1 MKRLLRLS
9 LLPLLSIALAFSC
22 QKIEL
27 PDGTADEGAQNAAG
41 GGNGASPSLD
51 TSNALTVG
59 EAMQRAADGSEV
71 VIKGYIVGYTASSMS
86 NASFSVP
93 GDKANTNMLLSD
105 TPDEFDELCCLPV
118 ELPTTGRNLR
128 GLLNLYDHPEYFNQY
143 IAIQGKLTTYFR
155 VNGLKSPTAFAFI
168 APPENSGGGNES
180 GSGDNESGGDGNE
193 SGGGGNESGGGDEEE
208 EDKGQGGSDG
218 EEEKPDDPQTD
229 GKNYPQISDSLTII
243 AGR

>member
-9 LLPLLSIALAFSC
+9 LLPLLSMALAFSC

-27 PDGTADEGAQNAAG
+27 PDGTADDSTQNAAG

-51 TSNALTVG
+51 TSNALTVT

-71 VIKGYIVGYTASSMS
+71 VIKGYIVGYTTSSMS

-105 TPDEFDELCCLPV
+105 TPDEDDDLFCLPV

-155 VNGLKSPTAFAFI
+155 VVGLKSPTAFAFI
-168 APPENSGGGNES
+168 APPENSGGDNES
-180 GSGDNESGGDGNE
+180 GSGDNESGG
-193 SGGGGNESGGGDEEE
+193 GDEEE
-208 EDKGQGGSDG
+208 DDKGQGGSDG
-218 EEEKPDDPQTD
+218 EEEKPDNPPTD

>member
-1 MKRLLRLS
+1 MKRLLHLS

-27 PDGTADEGAQNAAG
+27 PDGTADDSTQNAAG
-41 GGNGASPSLD
+41 GSNGASPSLD
-51 TSNALTVG
+51 TSNALTVT

-71 VIKGYIVGYTASSMS
+71 VIKGYIVGYTTTSM
-86 NASFSVP
+86 NNVVFSIP
-93 GDKANTNMLLSD
+93 DDKPNTNMLLSD
-105 TPDEFDELCCLPV
+105 NPDEYDELCCLPV

-155 VNGLKSPTAFAFI
+155 VVGLKSPTAFAFI
-168 APPENSGGGNES
+168 APPENSGD
-180 GSGDNESGGDGNE
+180 DNESGGGN
-193 SGGGGNESGGGDEEE
+193 EE
-208 EDKGQGGSDG
+208 EDDEGQGDG
-218 EEEKPDDPQTD
+218 DGDEEKPDSTQTD
-229 GKNYPQISDSLTII
+229 GKNYPQISDSITII

>member
-71 VIKGYIVGYTASSMS
+71 VIKGYIVGYTTNSMS
-86 NASFSVP
+86 NASFSIP
-93 GDKANTNMLLSD
+93 DDKPNTNMLLSD
-105 TPDEFDELCCLPV
+105 TPDEDDYLYCLPV

-155 VNGLKSPTAFAFI
+155 VVGLKSPTAFAFI

-180 GSGDNESGGDGNE
+180 GSGDNESGG
-193 SGGGGNESGGGDEEE
+193 GDEEE
-208 EDKGQGGSDG
+208 DDKGQGGSDG
-218 EEEKPDDPQTD
+218 EEEKPDNPPTD

>member
-71 VIKGYIVGYTASSMS
+71 VIKGYIVGYTTSSMS

-128 GLLNLYDHPEYFNQY
+128 GLLNLYDHPEYLNQY

-155 VNGLKSPTAFAFI
+155 VVGLKSPTAFAFI
-168 APPENSGGGNES
+168 TPPENSGGGNES
-180 GSGDNESGGDGNE
+180 GGGDNESGG
-193 SGGGGNESGGGDEEE
+193 SDEEE
-208 EDKGQGGSDG
+208 DDEGQGGSDG
-218 EEEKPDDPQTD
+218 EEEKPDNPPTD

>member
-9 LLPLLSIALAFSC
+9 LLPLLSMALAFSC

-86 NASFSVP
+86 NASFSIP
-93 GDKANTNMLLSD
+93 NDKANTNMLLSD

-155 VNGLKSPTAFAFI
+155 VVGLKSPTAFAFI

-180 GSGDNESGGDGNE
+180 GSGDNESGG
-193 SGGGGNESGGGDEEE
+193 GDEEE
-208 EDKGQGGSDG
+208 DDKGQGGSDG
-218 EEEKPDDPQTD
+218 EEEKPDNPPTD

>member
-27 PDGTADEGAQNAAG
+27 PDGTADDSTQNAAG

-51 TSNALTVG
+51 TSNALTVT

-71 VIKGYIVGYTASSMS
+71 VIKGYIVGYTTSSMS
-86 NASFSVP
+86 NASFSIP
-93 GDKANTNMLLSD
+93 NDKANTNMLLSD

-155 VNGLKSPTAFAFI
+155 VVGLKSPTAFAFI

-180 GSGDNESGGDGNE
+180 GSGDNESGG
-193 SGGGGNESGGGDEEE
+193 GDEEE
-208 EDKGQGGSDG
+208 DDKGQGGSDG
-218 EEEKPDDPQTD
+218 EEEKPDNPPTD

>member
-9 LLPLLSIALAFSC
+9 LLPLLSMALAFSC

-27 PDGTADEGAQNAAG
+27 PDGTADDSTQNAAG

-71 VIKGYIVGYTASSMS
+71 VIKGYIVGYTTSSMS

-143 IAIQGKLTTYFR
+143 IAIQGMLTTYFR
-155 VNGLKSPTAFAFI
+155 VVGLKSPTAFAFI

-180 GSGDNESGGDGNE
+180 GSGDNESGG
-193 SGGGGNESGGGDEEE
+193 GDEEE
-208 EDKGQGGSDG
+208 GDKGQGGSDG
-218 EEEKPDDPQTD
+218 EEEKPDNPPTD

>member
-51 TSNALTVG
+51 TSNALTVT

-71 VIKGYIVGYTASSMS
+71 VIKGYIVGYTTSSMS

-118 ELPTTGRNLR
+118 ELRTTGRSLR
-128 GLLNLYDHPEYFNQY
+128 GLLNLCDQPEYFNRY

-155 VNGLKSPTAFAFI
+155 VVGLKSPTAFAFI

-180 GSGDNESGGDGNE
+180 GSGDNESGGD
-193 SGGGGNESGGGDEEE
+193 DEEE
-208 EDKGQGGSDG
+208 DDKGQGGSDG
-218 EEEKPDDPQTD
+218 EEEKPDNPPTD

>member
-51 TSNALTVG
+51 TSHAITVT
-59 EAMQRAADGSEV
+59 EAMQRTADGSEV
-71 VIKGYIVGYTASSMS
+71 VIKGYIVGYTTTSM
-86 NASFSVP
+86 NRPTFSIP
-93 GDKANTNMLLSD
+93 DDKPNTNMLLSD
-105 TPDEFDELCCLPV
+105 NPDEYDELCCLPV
-118 ELPTTGRNLR
+118 ELPTTGKNMR

-143 IAIQGKLTTYFR
+143 IAIKGTLTTYFR
-155 VNGLKSPTAFAFI
+155 VVGLKSPTAFAFI
-168 APPENSGGGNES
+168 TPPGNNGGGNES
-180 GSGDNESGGDGNE
+180 DDGD
-193 SGGGGNESGGGDEEE
+193 GDEE
-208 EDKGQGGSDG
+208 DKPGDGGDG

>member
-9 LLPLLSIALAFSC
+9 LLPLLSMALAFSC

-27 PDGTADEGAQNAAG
+27 PDGTADDSTQNAAG

-51 TSNALTVG
+51 TSNALTEG

-71 VIKGYIVGYTASSMS
+71 AIKGYIVGYTTSSMS

-155 VNGLKSPTAFAFI
+155 VVGLKSPTAFAFI

-180 GSGDNESGGDGNE
+180 GSGDNESGG
-193 SGGGGNESGGGDEEE
+193 GGNESGGGDEEE
-208 EDKGQGGSDG
+208 DDKGQGGSDG
-218 EEEKPDDPQTD
+218 EEEKPDNPPTD

>member
-9 LLPLLSIALAFSC
+9 LLPLLSMALAFSC

-27 PDGTADEGAQNAAG
+27 PDGTADDSTQNAAG

-71 VIKGYIVGYTASSMS
+71 VIKGYIVGYTTTSM
-86 NASFSVP
+86 NNVVFSIP
-93 GDKANTNMLLSD
+93 DDKPNTNMLLSD
-105 TPDEFDELCCLPV
+105 NPDEYDELCCLPV

-128 GLLNLYDHPEYFNQY
+128 GLLNLYEHPEYFNQY

-155 VNGLKSPTAFAFI
+155 VVGLKSPTAFAFI
-168 APPENSGGGNES
+168 APPENS
-180 GSGDNESGGDGNE
+180 SGDNE

-208 EDKGQGGSDG
+208 DDKGQGGSDG
-218 EEEKPDDPQTD
+218 EEEKPDNPPTD

>member
-9 LLPLLSIALAFSC
+9 LLPLLSMALAFSC

-27 PDGTADEGAQNAAG
+27 PDGTADEGAQNATG

-51 TSNALTVG
+51 TSNALTVT

-71 VIKGYIVGYTASSMS
+71 VIKGYIVGYTTTSM
-86 NASFSVP
+86 NNVVFSIP
-93 GDKANTNMLLSD
+93 DDKPNTNMLLSD
-105 TPDEFDELCCLPV
+105 NPDEYDELCCLPV

-128 GLLNLYDHPEYFNQY
+128 GQLNLYDHPEYFNQY

-155 VNGLKSPTAFAFI
+155 VVGLKSPTAFAFI

-180 GSGDNESGGDGNE
+180 GDGEEEEDDEGQGD
-193 SGGGGNESGGGDEEE
+193 GDEEE
-208 EDKGQGGSDG
+208 E
-218 EEEKPDDPQTD
+218 KPDSTQTD

>member
-27 PDGTADEGAQNAAG
+27 PDSTTDEDKQSAAG

-59 EAMQRAADGSEV
+59 EAMLMAADGSEV
-71 VIKGYIVGYTASSMS
+71 VIKGYIVGYVTTSM
-86 NASFSVP
+86 NYPLFSIP
-93 GDKANTNMLLSD
+93 DDKPNTNMLLSD
-105 TPDEFDELCCLPV
+105 NPDEYDELCCLPV
-118 ELPTTGRNLR
+118 ELPTTEKNMR

-143 IAIQGKLTTYFR
+143 IAIKGTLTTYFR
-155 VNGLKSPTAFAFI
+155 VVGLKSPTEFAFI
-168 APPENSGGGNES
+168 TPPGNNGGGNES
-180 GSGDNESGGDGNE
+180 DDGN
-193 SGGGGNESGGGDEEE
+193 GDEE
-208 EDKGQGGSDG
+208 DKPGDGGDG

>member
-9 LLPLLSIALAFSC
+9 LLPLLSIVLAFSC

-27 PDGTADEGAQNAAG
+27 PDSTTDEDEQSAAG

-59 EAMQRAADGSEV
+59 EAMLMTADGSEI
-71 VIKGYIVGYTASSMS
+71 VIKGYIVGYTTTSM
-86 NASFSVP
+86 NYPSFSIP
-93 GDKANTNMLLSD
+93 DDKPNTNMLLSD
-105 TPDEFDELCCLPV
+105 NPDEYDELCCLPV
-118 ELPTTGRNLR
+118 ELPTTGKNMR

-143 IAIQGKLTTYFR
+143 IAIKGTLTTYFR

-168 APPENSGGGNES
+168 TPPGNNGGGNES
-180 GSGDNESGGDGNE
+180 GD
-193 SGGGGNESGGGDEEE
+193 GDEDE
-208 EDKGQGGSDG
+208 EDKPGDGGDG
-218 EEEKPDDPQTD
+218 EEEKPDEPQTD

>member
-9 LLPLLSIALAFSC
+9 LLPFLSIALVFSC

-27 PDGTADEGAQNAAG
+27 PDSTTDENTQSAAG

-59 EAMQRAADGSEV
+59 EAMLMAADGSEV
-71 VIKGYIVGYTASSMS
+71 IIKGYIVGYTTTSM
-86 NASFSVP
+86 NRPTFSIP
-93 GDKANTNMLLSD
+93 DDKPNTNMLLSD
-105 TPDEFDELCCLPV
+105 NPDEYDELCCLPV
-118 ELPTTGRNLR
+118 ELPTTGKNMR

-143 IAIQGKLTTYFR
+143 IAIKGTLTTYFR
-155 VNGLKSPTAFAFI
+155 VVGLKSPTAFAFI
-168 APPENSGGGNES
+168 TPPGNN
-180 GSGDNESGGDGNE
+180 GGDNESDDGD
-193 SGGGGNESGGGDEEE
+193 GDEE
-208 EDKGQGGSDG
+208 DKPGDGGEG
-218 EEEKPDDPQTD
+218 EEEKPDNPQTN

>member
-9 LLPLLSIALAFSC
+9 LLPLLSMALAFSC

-27 PDGTADEGAQNAAG
+27 PDGTADDSTQNAAG

-51 TSNALTVG
+51 TSNALTVPA
-59 EAMQRAADGSEV
+59 AMHRTADGSEV
-71 VIKGYIVGYTASSMS
+71 VIKGYVVGYTTSSM
-86 NASFSVP
+86 NYPSFSGP
-93 GDKANTNMLLSD
+93 SDKPNTNMLLSD

-155 VNGLKSPTAFAFI
+155 VVGLKSPTAFAFI

-180 GSGDNESGGDGNE
+180 GSGDNESGG
-193 SGGGGNESGGGDEEE
+193 GDEEE
-208 EDKGQGGSDG
+208 DDKGQGGSDG
-218 EEEKPDDPQTD
+218 EEEKPDNPPTD

>member
-9 LLPLLSIALAFSC
+9 LLPLLSMALAFSC

-27 PDGTADEGAQNAAG
+27 PDGTADDSTQNAAG

-71 VIKGYIVGYTASSMS
+71 VIKGYIVGYTTTSM
-86 NASFSVP
+86 NNVVFSIP
-93 GDKANTNMLLSD
+93 DDKPNTNMLLSD
-105 TPDEFDELCCLPV
+105 YPDEYDELCCLPV

-128 GLLNLYDHPEYFNQY
+128 GLLNLYEHPEYFNQY

-155 VNGLKSPTAFAFI
+155 VVGLKSPTAFAFI
-168 APPENSGGGNES
+168 APPENS
-180 GSGDNESGGDGNE
+180 SGDNE
-193 SGGGGNESGGGDEEE
+193 SGGGGNESGDGDEEE
-208 EDKGQGGSDG
+208 DDKGQGGSDG
-218 EEEKPDDPQTD
+218 EEEKPDNPPTD

>member
-9 LLPLLSIALAFSC
+9 LLPLLSMALAFSC

-27 PDGTADEGAQNAAG
+27 PDGTADDSTQNAAG

-51 TSNALTVG
+51 TSNALTVA

-71 VIKGYIVGYTASSMS
+71 VIKGYIVGYTTSSM
-86 NASFSVP
+86 NYPSFSVP
-93 GDKANTNMLLSD
+93 DDKPNTNMLLSD

-155 VNGLKSPTAFAFI
+155 VVGLKSPTAFAFI

-180 GSGDNESGGDGNE
+180 GSGDNESGG
-193 SGGGGNESGGGDEEE
+193 GDEEE
-208 EDKGQGGSDG
+208 DDKGQGGSDG
-218 EEEKPDDPQTD
+218 EEEKPDNPPTD

>member
-1 MKRLLRLS
+1 MKRLIRLS

-27 PDGTADEGAQNAAG
+27 PDGTADEGAQNATG

-51 TSNALTVG
+51 TSNALTVT

-71 VIKGYIVGYTASSMS
+71 VIKGYIVGYTTTSM
-86 NASFSVP
+86 NNVVFSIP
-93 GDKANTNMLLSD
+93 DDKPNTNMLLSD
-105 TPDEFDELCCLPV
+105 NPDEYDELCCLPV

-155 VNGLKSPTAFAFI
+155 VVGLKSPTAFAFI

-180 GSGDNESGGDGNE
+180 GNGD
-193 SGGGGNESGGGDEEE
+193 NESGGGDEEE
-208 EDKGQGGSDG
+208 DDKGQGGSDG
-218 EEEKPDDPQTD
+218 EEEKPDNPPTD

>member
-9 LLPLLSIALAFSC
+9 LLPLLLMALAFSC

-27 PDGTADEGAQNAAG
+27 PDGTADDSTQNAAG

-51 TSNALTVG
+51 TSNALTVT

-71 VIKGYIVGYTASSMS
+71 VIKGYIVGYTTSSMS

-155 VNGLKSPTAFAFI
+155 VVGLKSPTAFAFI
-168 APPENSGGGNES
+168 SPPENSGGGNES

-193 SGGGGNESGGGDEEE
+193 SGGGDEEE
-208 EDKGQGGSDG
+208 DDKDQGGSDG
-218 EEEKPDDPQTD
+218 EEEKPDNPQTD

>member
-9 LLPLLSIALAFSC
+9 LLPLLSMALAFSC

-51 TSNALTVG
+51 TSNALTVT

-71 VIKGYIVGYTASSMS
+71 VIKGYIVGYTTTSM
-86 NASFSVP
+86 NYPSFSIP
-93 GDKANTNMLLSD
+93 DDKPNTNMLLSD
-105 TPDEFDELCCLPV
+105 DPDEYDELCCLPV
-118 ELPTTGRNLR
+118 ELPTTGKNMR

-143 IAIQGKLTTYFR
+143 IAIKGTLTTYFR

-168 APPENSGGGNES
+168 TPPENSGGGNES

-193 SGGGGNESGGGDEEE
+193 SGGGDEEE
-208 EDKGQGGSDG
+208 DDKGQGGSDG
-218 EEEKPDDPQTD
+218 EEEKPDNPPTD

>member
-27 PDGTADEGAQNAAG
+27 PDGTADDSTQNAAG

-51 TSNALTVG
+51 TSHALTVG

-71 VIKGYIVGYTASSMS
+71 VIKGYIVGYTTSSMS

-128 GLLNLYDHPEYFNQY
+128 GLLNLYDHPEYLNQY

-155 VNGLKSPTAFAFI
+155 VVGLKSPTAFAFI
-168 APPENSGGGNES
+168 TPPENSGGGNES
-180 GSGDNESGGDGNE
+180 GGGDNESGGD
-193 SGGGGNESGGGDEEE
+193 DEEE
-208 EDKGQGGSDG
+208 DDKGQGGSDG
-218 EEEKPDDPQTD
+218 EEEKPDNPPTD

>member
-9 LLPLLSIALAFSC
+9 LLPLLSMALAFSC

-27 PDGTADEGAQNAAG
+27 PDGTADDSAQNAAG

-51 TSNALTVG
+51 TSNALTVA
-59 EAMQRAADGSEV
+59 EAMQRTADGSEV
-71 VIKGYIVGYTASSMS
+71 VIKGYIVGYTTSSM
-86 NASFSVP
+86 NYPSFSVP
-93 GDKANTNMLLSD
+93 DDKPNTNMLLSD
-105 TPDEFDELCCLPV
+105 TPDEYDELCCLPV

-155 VNGLKSPTAFAFI
+155 VVGLKSPTAFAFI

-180 GSGDNESGGDGNE
+180 GSGDNESGGG
-193 SGGGGNESGGGDEEE
+193 EEE
-208 EDKGQGGSDG
+208 EDDKGQGGSDG
-218 EEEKPDDPQTD
+218 EEEKPDNPPTD

>member
-9 LLPLLSIALAFSC
+9 LLPLLSMALAFSC

-71 VIKGYIVGYTASSMS
+71 VIKGYIVGYTTSSMS

-155 VNGLKSPTAFAFI
+155 VVGLKSPTAFAFI
-168 APPENSGGGNES
+168 TPPENSGGDNES
-180 GSGDNESGGDGNE
+180 GSGSNESGG
-193 SGGGGNESGGGDEEE
+193 SDEEE
-208 EDKGQGGSDG
+208 DDEDQGGSDG
-218 EEEKPDDPQTD
+218 EEEKPDNPPTD

>member
-9 LLPLLSIALAFSC
+9 LLPLLSMALAFSC

-27 PDGTADEGAQNAAG
+27 PDGTADDSTQNAAG

-51 TSNALTVG
+51 TSNALTVT

-71 VIKGYIVGYTASSMS
+71 VIKGYIVGYTTSSM
-86 NASFSVP
+86 NYPSFSIP
-93 GDKANTNMLLSD
+93 NDKPNTNMLLSD

-128 GLLNLYDHPEYFNQY
+128 GQLNLYDHPEYFNQY

-180 GSGDNESGGDGNE
+180 GGGDNESG
-193 SGGGGNESGGGDEEE
+193 SGGNESGSGEEE
-208 EDKGQGGSDG
+208 EDDETQGGSDG
-218 EEEKPDDPQTD
+218 EEEKPDNPPTD

>member
-1 MKRLLRLS
+1 MKRLFRLT

-27 PDGTADEGAQNAAG
+27 PDSTTEEDKQSAAG

-59 EAMQRAADGSEV
+59 EAQLMTADGSEV
-71 VIKGYIVGYTASSMS
+71 VIKGYIVGYVTTSM
-86 NASFSVP
+86 NRPTFSIP
-93 GDKANTNMLLSD
+93 DDKPNTNMLLSD
-105 TPDEFDELCCLPV
+105 DPDEYDELCCLPV
-118 ELPTTGRNLR
+118 ELPTTGKNLR

-143 IAIQGKLTTYFR
+143 IAIKGTLTTYFR
-155 VNGLKSPTAFAFI
+155 VVGLKSPTAFAFI
-168 APPENSGGGNES
+168 TPPGNNGGGNES
-180 GSGDNESGGDGNE
+180 DDGN
-193 SGGGGNESGGGDEEE
+193 GDEE
-208 EDKGQGGSDG
+208 DKPGDGGDG

>member
-9 LLPLLSIALAFSC
+9 LLPLLSMALAFSC

-27 PDGTADEGAQNAAG
+27 PDGTADEDAQNATG

-51 TSNALTVG
+51 TSNALTVT

-71 VIKGYIVGYTASSMS
+71 VIKGYIVGYTTSSMS

-143 IAIQGKLTTYFR
+143 IAIQGMLTTYFR
-155 VNGLKSPTAFAFI
+155 VVGLKSPTAFAFI

-180 GSGDNESGGDGNE
+180 GSGDNESGG
-193 SGGGGNESGGGDEEE
+193 GDEEE
-208 EDKGQGGSDG
+208 DDKGQGGSDG
-218 EEEKPDDPQTD
+218 EEEKPDNPPTD

>member
-9 LLPLLSIALAFSC
+9 LLPLLSMALAFSC

-27 PDGTADEGAQNAAG
+27 PDGTADEGAQNATG

-51 TSNALTVG
+51 TSNALTVT

-71 VIKGYIVGYTASSMS
+71 VIKGYIVGYTTTSM
-86 NASFSVP
+86 NNVVFSIP
-93 GDKANTNMLLSD
+93 DDKPNTNMLLYD
-105 TPDEFDELCCLPV
+105 NPDEYDELCCLPV

-128 GLLNLYDHPEYFNQY
+128 GLLNLYEHPEYFNQY

-155 VNGLKSPTAFAFI
+155 VVGLKSPTAFAFI
-168 APPENSGGGNES
+168 APPENS
-180 GSGDNESGGDGNE
+180 SGDNE

-208 EDKGQGGSDG
+208 DDKGQGGSDG
-218 EEEKPDDPQTD
+218 EEEKPDNPPTD

>member
-9 LLPLLSIALAFSC
+9 LLPLLSMALAFSC

-27 PDGTADEGAQNAAG
+27 PDSTADDSTQNAAG

-51 TSNALTVG
+51 TSNALTVT

-71 VIKGYIVGYTASSMS
+71 VIKGYIVGYTTSSM
-86 NASFSVP
+86 NYPSFSVP
-93 GDKANTNMLLSD
+93 NDKPNTNMLLSD

-155 VNGLKSPTAFAFI
+155 VVGLKSPTVFAFI

-180 GSGDNESGGDGNE
+180 G
-193 SGGGGNESGGGDEEE
+193 
-208 EDKGQGGSDG
+208 
-218 EEEKPDDPQTD
+218 
-229 GKNYPQISDSLTII
+229 
-243 AGR
+243 

>member
-1 MKRLLRLS
+1 MKRLFRLS
-9 LLPLLSIALAFSC
+9 LLPFLSIALVFSC

-27 PDGTADEGAQNAAG
+27 PDGTADDSTQNAAG

-86 NASFSVP
+86 NASFSIP
-93 GDKANTNMLLSD
+93 NDKANTNMLLSD

-128 GLLNLYDHPEYFNQY
+128 GLLNLYDHPEYLNQY

-155 VNGLKSPTAFAFI
+155 VVGLKSPTAFAFI

-180 GSGDNESGGDGNE
+180 GSGDNESGG
-193 SGGGGNESGGGDEEE
+193 GDEEE
-208 EDKGQGGSDG
+208 DDKGQGGSDG
-218 EEEKPDDPQTD
+218 EEEKPDNPPTD